1 MSDDQTSFSQNTDVS
16 CVESRG
22 GERGNAM
29 VYVLIIVALF
39 AALNFVLARG
49 SDTSETNV
57 IDNQQVD
64 FYATQIM
71 NYAAQARDS
80 VLKMTY
86 SGTDI
91 DDLTFFRQG
100 DADYDSEV
108 TYANSTKVYHPLG
121 GGLVAQSFPENLA
134 APAGTTENGPD
145 AGWYIGRFNNVE
157 WSYTSAGQ
165 DVLLVAYRI
174 PEAVCERINE
184 MIAGTDYIPPP
195 QLTTQ
200 IRTALIDNTNTT
212 PAHLRSNGT
221 GHSGGTT
228 DFDTTVCPDCDG
240 VPSMCV
246 QNSTGDVFAFYD
258 LIAQQ

>member
-1 MSDDQTSFSQNTDVS
+1 MSDDQISFSQNTDL
-16 CVESRG
+16 SRAEG
-22 GERGNAM
+22 RSSERGNAM

-39 AALNFVLARG
+39 AALNFIMARG
-49 SDTSETNV
+49 NDTSETAV

-71 NYAAQARDS
+71 NYTAQARDS

-91 DDLTFFRQG
+91 DNLTFFQQG
-100 DADYDSEV
+100 DADFDSEV
-108 TYANSTKVYHPLG
+108 TYTNSSKIYHPLG
-121 GGLVAQSFPENLA
+121 GGLVPQSFPEQMS
-134 APAGTTENGPD
+134 APAGAAETGTD
-145 AGWYIGRFNNVE
+145 AGWYVGRFNNVG
-157 WSYTSAGQ
+157 WTYTSAS
-165 DVLLVAYRI
+165 DVLVVAYRI

-200 IRTALIDNTNTT
+200 ARTVLIDNTNTT
-212 PAHLRSNGT
+212 PVHLRSNGT
-221 GHSGGTT
+221 GHSGGTS
-228 DFDTTVCPDCDG
+228 DLDVTTCPDCDG
-240 VPSMCV
+240 VPSLCV
-246 QNSTGDVFAFYD
+246 QNSAGDVFAYYD